1 MNPTAISLFPSKPV
15 PNTVTCLTRAG
26 SSPSMNF
33 LTDGSMSLAWID
45 APRNSMSTGSL
56 TVAALTGSA
65 TQPDARATASAT
77 LFVLPVLDWY
87 TTLTLMIP
95 PLIMFASGSMGS
107 PTAPRW
113 QVLTVGPEYCLVP
126 LKHHTGQFR
135 NIFARRKSQERLGCA

>member
-1 MNPTAISLFPSKPV
+1 MIPTAISLFPSKPV

-45 APRNSMSTGSL
+45 APRNNMSTGSL

-65 TQPDARATASAT
+65 TQPDARAIASAT

-87 TTLTLMIP
+87 TTLTRMIP
-95 PLIMFASGSMGS
+95 PLTKFTSGFTAVSMASAHG
-107 PTAPRW
+107 R
-113 QVLTVGPEYCLVP
+113 VRICLLYTSDAADDLLCVD
-126 LKHHTGQFR
+126 
-135 NIFARRKSQERLGCA
+135 LG